1 MKIKAVAIISL
12 FSLFSNLSPCFA
24 ADSTDTTPEPYAE
37 DEFPSWLSDLRRA
50 EIITLGAMPFVVLDV
65 ELAYSLG
72 TFAAHGFDTNY
83 FKNPFASSS
92 ENAYTSEEQRNLLL
106 ISLGIC
112 LGIGITDFIVNR
124 VKNSRRAKQA
134 AAQQNKNIQI
144 DPISEN
150 PDATPIP
157 PPSKERRRS
166 RKKIKESS
174 QPQKIEAQAEKGGA
188 NNGSADSADMHD
200 GQDIPIDEILD
211 EASMEVEVQ
220 VDE

>member
-1 MKIKAVAIISL
+1 MKIKAVAIMLL
-12 FSLFSNLSPCFA
+12 FSLFINLFPCFSDA
-24 ADSTDTTPEPYAE
+24 ANTTPEPYGE

-72 TFAAHGFDTNY
+72 TFAVHGFNTDY

-92 ENAYTSEEQRNLLL
+92 ENAYTTDEQKNLLL

-124 VKNSRRAKQA
+124 VKNSRRAKRA
-134 AAQQNKNIQI
+134 LAQQNKNIQI
-144 DPISEN
+144 EPISEN
-150 PDATPIP
+150 PDATLIP
-157 PPSKERRRS
+157 PPNRDRKRSKKNSKEAV
-166 RKKIKESS
+166 
-174 QPQKIEAQAEKGGA
+174 QVQKIETRTER
-188 NNGSADSADMHD
+188 DDT
-200 GQDIPIDEILD
+200 DILTDEIIDEN
-211 EASMEVEVQ
+211 SMEVETQ